1 MQAPWRKCQ
10 SITGL
15 RQTQAPGSLTVS
27 QEREETKQ
35 GSYSLVIFT
44 TFKYL

>member
-15 RQTQAPGSLTVS
+15 RQIQAPGS

-35 GSYSLVIFT
+35 WSYSLVIFT